1 MSKEYC
7 NAKHPEILHWEL
19 TCPLC
24 DLVIKHGLE
33 MQAKA
38 DELTKLQGTI
48 EDQENRIDE
57 LRRNL

>member
-7 NAKHPEILHWEL
+7 NAGHPEILHWES

-24 DLVIKHGLE
+24 DLIIKHGLE
-33 MQAKA
+33 LQAKL
-38 DELTKLQGTI
+38 DKIIELQGTI

-57 LRRNL
+57 IRRSL